1 MTISDLIIAH
11 GINMS
16 RDSALLSAAASPDM
30 SHIIVRIL
38 NPNERSLQDPWL
50 LCRKTLSRT
59 VACKEH
65 KMHEHTRRLAQWPK

>member
-30 SHIIVRIL
+30 SHVGGSSAGDEGDRWQ
-38 NPNERSLQDPWL
+38 RSDGFG
-50 LCRKTLSRT
+50 TSRHGS
-59 VACKEH
+59 VV
-65 KMHEHTRRLAQWPK
+65 